1 MLYSSVYTSQATTPV
16 ATDTLLQL
24 LDAARAANSKLDV
37 TGMLLYRDGA
47 FMQALEGEEHTVC
60 RLAEKISQDQRHR
73 GYFVCSRKAID
84 KRQFGDWSMGFRN
97 LDGDT
102 SLPDLP
108 DASANAGLIRDM
120 LDGHLPIPGP
130 IIDQAIALLWLSG
143 ACTSA
148 EEARQR
154 ISQ

>member
-1 MLYSSVYTSQATTPV
+1 MLYSIVYTSQASTPV

-47 FMQALEGEEHTVC
+47 FMQALEGEEQTVC
-60 RLAEKISQDQRHR
+60 RLAEKISHDKRHR
-73 GYFVCSRKAID
+73 AYFVCSRKAIE

-108 DASANAGLIRDM
+108 GYSKFMNQPLARETIERNPSM
-120 LDGHLPIPGP
+120 VSK
-130 IIDQAIALLWLSG
+130 LLL
-143 ACTSA
+143 AF
-148 EEARQR
+148 RN
-154 ISQ
+154 